1 LMLGMLKR
9 LVRENDDGS
18 EKLLAISKMADEAFE
33 RKMEYL
39 EENLNYTT
47 IPIKSLV
54 SVQLIAGLN
63 VADYIQRR
71 ESRIS

>member
-1 LMLGMLKR
+1 MLRR
-9 LVRENDDGS
+9 LLRENDNGS
-18 EKLLAISKMADEAFE
+18 EELAAISKMADEAFE

-39 EENLNYTT
+39 ENNLNYTAV
-47 IPIKSLV
+47 PIKSLV

-71 ESRIS
+71 ES